1 MNDKGI
7 NIRGSI
13 PLNKKNKKIVSAYN
27 PDCKLTPSNILK
39 AFIKTKKLK
48 IVKKIDILPKAKV
61 LFKIVD
67 LKK

>member
-1 MNDKGI
+1 M
-7 NIRGSI
+7 
-13 PLNKKNKKIVSAYN
+13 LTQKI
-27 PDCKLTPSNILK
+27 LNILYIK
-39 AFIKTKKLK
+39 DLILSIKTKKLK